1 MKNLSFNKLHSDRK
15 KLIDANKHKDHILL
29 VGNRDILISAPHG
42 VSQVRLGKY
51 KHCEIGSLT
60 TAVYL
65 QNETECHL
73 IAKTKNNSD
82 DANFDENSKYKT
94 SIKKLIQEK
103 DIKYLIDIHGLA
115 SNRDCDINL
124 GTHIGQNIKND
135 LDLFNNLYNSL
146 ISNSFNVSI
155 DQPFMAGQQTISG
168 SINNEFNL
176 WTLQVEINC
185 AITNKKE
192 NFERYKKLLTI
203 LTNWIKTIKP

>member
-29 VGNRDILISAPHG
+29 VGNSDILISAPHG

-65 QNETECHL
+65 QNETKCHL

-168 SINNEFNL
+168 SINNEFNI

>member
-1 MKNLSFNKLHSDRK
+1 MKNLSFNKLHSNRK
-15 KLIDANKHKDHILL
+15 KLIDANKHKDHVLI

-65 QNETECHL
+65 QNETKCHL

-115 SNRDCDINL
+115 SNRDYDINL

>member
-1 MKNLSFNKLHSDRK
+1 M
-15 KLIDANKHKDHILL
+15 L

-60 TAVYL
+60 TAAYL
-65 QNETECHL
+65 QNETKCHL

-203 LTNWIKTIKP
+203 LTNWIKTIKH

>member
-15 KLIDANKHKDHILL
+15 KLIDANKHKDHTLL

-65 QNETECHL
+65 QNETKCQL

-168 SINNEFNL
+168 SINNEFNI

>member
-1 MKNLSFNKLHSDRK
+1 MKNLSFNNLHSDRK

-65 QNETECHL
+65 QNETKCHL

>member
-65 QNETECHL
+65 QNETKCHL